1 MLRGDAW
8 LEASNFPRQLWD
20 LTSDELEKLREEGR
34 VQKQAMLGWVLW
46 SDLTGCVCVW
56 HNGVYTVK
64 WLPRMKTGGAPLYVN
79 MVNDLF
85 LVRY

>member
-34 VQKQAMLGWVLW
+34 VQKQAMLG
-46 SDLTGCVCVW
+46 
-56 HNGVYTVK
+56 
-64 WLPRMKTGGAPLYVN
+64 
-79 MVNDLF
+79 
-85 LVRY
+85 